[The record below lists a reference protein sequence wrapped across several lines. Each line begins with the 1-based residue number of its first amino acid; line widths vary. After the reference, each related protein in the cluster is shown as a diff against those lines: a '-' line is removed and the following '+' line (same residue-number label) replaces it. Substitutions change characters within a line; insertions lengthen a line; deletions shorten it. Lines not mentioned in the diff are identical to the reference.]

1 MIDSLI
7 TEMPGYS
14 EGWLLALNGW
24 QYAQLVLIVVLF
36 IVGWYFSRPGQIKK
50 EITDFK
56 KIFLITAFWV
66 FRGVFLVG
74 LALWVLGVLGL
85 NVSEFFGT
93 PVVTI
98 AQEVPVSPFF
108 ILTLVVGVY
117 LLFIFNRLIKR
128 LVVKAAE
135 KWRFDRNIGRQLR
148 RFAMLLLFIV
158 IGNIWL
164 KLAGSFLLNIFND
177 QLFSVNEVAI
187 TPGIL
192 IYTLLILYGVGLG
205 IRLIEVIYTRHILSK
220 GLNMGQSKTVFQLLK
235 YALWVIAVILLLDSI
250 GINITVLVASSAALL
265 VGLGFGIQGLFNDYI
280 SGLVI
285 LFEGLI
291 KVGDVVEIES
301 ELVGRVMDVGLRTSK
316 VLTRDN
322 IIMVVPNHNF
332 VSDNV
337 INWSYNEPRTRFN
350 VDVGVAYGS
359 DVRLVEKLLIE
370 SAMEQQEVIDKP
382 RPFVLFRDF
391 GNSSLDFRVY
401 FWVEEVFYV
410 ELLKSKIRF
419 SIDDKFREH
428 GVQIPFPQ
436 RDLHLRSGWENLG
449 PQK

>member
-14 EGWLLALNGW
+14 EGWLLALSVQ
-24 QYAQLVLIVVLF
+24 QYMQLVLIL
-36 IVGWYFSRPGQIKK
+36 IILAVGWYFSRPALIKK
-50 EITDFK
+50 DITEIK
-56 KIFLITAFWV
+56 RIFFIAAFWL
-66 FRGVFLVG
+66 FRGILVVS
-74 LALWVLGVLGL
+74 LSLWALGVVGL

-93 PVVTI
+93 PVVI
-98 AQEVPVSPFF
+98 IGEEVPVSPFLV
-108 ILTLVVGVY
+108 LTLVVGIY
-117 LLFIFNRLIKR
+117 LLFILNRLIKR
-128 LVVKAAE
+128 LVVKVSE
-135 KWRFDRNIGRQLR
+135 KWRFDRNIGKQLR

-158 IGNIWL
+158 LGNIWL
-164 KLAGSFLLNIFND
+164 KLAGSFLLGIFND

-187 TPGIL
+187 TPGI
-192 IYTLLILYGVGLG
+192 IVYTFLILYGVSVG
-205 IRLIEVIYTRHILSK
+205 IRLIEVIYTRHVLSK

-235 YALWVIAVILLLDSI
+235 YALWVVAIILLLDSI

-280 SGLVI
+280 SGLVV

-301 ELVGRVMDVGLRTSK
+301 ELIGRVMDVGLRTSK
-316 VLTRDN
+316 ILTRDN
-322 IIMVVPNHNF
+322 IIMIVPNHNF
-332 VSDNV
+332 VSDHV
-337 INWSYNEPRTRFN
+337 INWSYNEPRTRFY

-370 SAMEQQEVIDKP
+370 SAMEQDKVIEHP
-382 RPFVLFRDF
+382 SPFVLFRDF
-391 GNSSLDFRVY
+391 GNSSLDFRLY

-419 SIDDKFREH
+419 SIDDKFRAND
-428 GVQIPFPQ
+428 VQIPFPQ
-436 RDLHLRSGWENLG
+436 RDIHLKSGWENMG
-449 PQK
+449 AGK

>member
-14 EGWLLALNGW
+14 EGWLLALSGW
-24 QYAQLVLIVVLF
+24 QYFQLGLIVVLF

-50 EITDFK
+50 EITDIK
-56 KIFLITAFWV
+56 KIFLITAFWA
-66 FRGVFLVG
+66 FRGAFLVG
-74 LALWVLGVLGL
+74 LALWVFGVLGL
-85 NVSEFFGT
+85 NLSEFFGT

-98 AQEVPVSPFF
+98 ADEVPVSPFL
-108 ILTLVVGVY
+108 ILTFVVGIY

-128 LVVKAAE
+128 LIAKAGE
-135 KWRFDRNIGRQLR
+135 KWRLDRNIGRQLR

-158 IGNIWL
+158 LGNVWL
-164 KLAGSFLLNIFND
+164 KLAGSFILNIFND

-187 TPGIL
+187 TPGI
-192 IYTLLILYGVGLG
+192 IVYTLLILYGVSMG
-205 IRLIEVIYTRHILSK
+205 IRLIEVIYTRHVLSK

-235 YALWVIAVILLLDSI
+235 YALWVVAIILLLDSI
-250 GINITVLVASSAALL
+250 GLNITVLVASSAALL

-301 ELVGRVMDVGLRTSK
+301 ELIGRVMDVGLRTSK

-337 INWSYNEPRTRFN
+337 INWSYNEPRTRFH

-359 DVRLVEKLLIE
+359 DVRLVEKLLIA
-370 SAMEQQEVIDKP
+370 SAIEQDEVIDYP
-382 RPFVLFRDF
+382 SPFVLFRDF

-419 SIDDKFREH
+419 SIDDKFREN